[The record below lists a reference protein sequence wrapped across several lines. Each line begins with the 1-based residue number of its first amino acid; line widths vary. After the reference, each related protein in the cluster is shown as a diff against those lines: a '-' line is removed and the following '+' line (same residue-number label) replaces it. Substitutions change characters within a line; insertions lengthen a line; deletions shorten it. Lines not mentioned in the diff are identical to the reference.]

1 MKKIKELFNK
11 IKQQLLSISS
21 TTLILFITGAIINA
35 ILFGGWC
42 ISFNPSYGGA
52 IASLVITVVLAC
64 LGTRFN
70 LKDFVRIIF
79 GAIVAFLLILFTM
92 L

>member
-1 MKKIKELFNK
+1 MKKIKELINK

-35 ILFGGWC
+35 IIFGGIC
-42 ISFNPSYGGA
+42 ICSHPCYGGA
-52 IASLVITVVLAC
+52 IASLIATAILAC
-64 LGTRFN
+64 LGTKFN
-70 LKDFVRIIF
+70 LKEILRIVF

>member
-11 IKQQLLSISS
+11 IKQQALSISS

-35 ILFGGWC
+35 IIFCGVC
-42 ISFNPSYGGA
+42 ICFHPCYGGA
-52 IASLVITVVLAC
+52 IASLVATTILAC
-64 LGTRFN
+64 LGTRCN
-70 LKDFVRIIF
+70 LKDFVRIVF

>member
-1 MKKIKELFNK
+1 MKKIKDLFNK

-21 TTLILFITGAIINA
+21 NTLILFIAGAIINA
-35 ILFGGWC
+35 IIFGGIC
-42 ISFNPSYGGA
+42 ICFHPCYGGA
-52 IASLVITVVLAC
+52 IVSLLLTAIVAC
-64 LGTRFN
+64 FGTTLN
-70 LKDFVRIIF
+70 LKDFIRIIF